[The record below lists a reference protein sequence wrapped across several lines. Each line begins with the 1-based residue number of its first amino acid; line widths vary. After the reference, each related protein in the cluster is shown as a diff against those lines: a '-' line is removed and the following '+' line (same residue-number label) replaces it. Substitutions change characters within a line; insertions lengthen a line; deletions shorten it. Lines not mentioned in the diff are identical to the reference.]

1 MNPITRRRSSEAMSE
16 AQDIS
21 GHKSG
26 RLLHELVYR
35 EAAAAHL
42 VRVGVRVGIRAGV
55 RLGVRVGVRAKIRV
69 SELGLLIELG
79 LCRTRFTGKRLRVSI
94 GVGVGVGLG

>member
-1 MNPITRRRSSEAMSE
+1 M
-16 AQDIS
+16 
-21 GHKSG
+21 HKSG

-55 RLGVRVGVRAKIRV
+55 RVGVRVGVRAKIRV

>member
-1 MNPITRRRSSEAMSE
+1 MSSMTLVNPITRARRSSE

-26 RLLHELVYR
+26 GLLHELVYR

-69 SELGLLIELG
+69 SELGLLIEL
-79 LCRTRFTGKRLRVSI
+79 TR
-94 GVGVGVGLG
+94 